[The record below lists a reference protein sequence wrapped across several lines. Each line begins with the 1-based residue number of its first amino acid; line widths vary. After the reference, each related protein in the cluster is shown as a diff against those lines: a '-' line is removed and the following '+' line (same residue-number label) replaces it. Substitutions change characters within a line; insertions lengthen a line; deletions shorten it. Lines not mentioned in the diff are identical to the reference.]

1 MLELCFDILVF
12 QIVIRYTGRS
22 EIKLCTNKS
31 PKLQYVEVK
40 IFRLANNA
48 AGTQEV
54 AISWTKFKQHLDT
67 MGITCTI
74 LSREQCSRCTYS

>member
-31 PKLQYVEVK
+31 PELQYVEVK

-54 AISWTKFKQHLDT
+54 AIS
-67 MGITCTI
+67 
-74 LSREQCSRCTYS
+74 